1 MFHTMKTKFY
11 TFLLATTL
19 IAVAA
24 GCSEESIDAPI
35 ITYELSK
42 DPIDIYIRENFTE
55 EYNIAVRYKY
65 VDRYVE
71 GDKRVV
77 PTDREL
83 VVPMLNFL
91 NDFWI
96 EPFLAVDNGEKFF
109 RRYVPKEIV
118 FIGSPIYNSDGTIT
132 LGTADAGARITI
144 TQVNKIDTDDDAWV
158 FLQLNTIYHE
168 FAHIMHQNF
177 KLPTGWEQISPRGY
191 TSPGSW
197 YTLSD
202 NDALKRGF
210 VSPYA
215 TSSFNEDFAETVAFI
230 LFDPNFDEKYLMTEA
245 GCTTVECTERNAGR
259 AMILDKYTA
268 IKTHYKQ
275 HTGIDL
281 LEVRAIIQDKL
292 N

>member
-1 MFHTMKTKFY
+1 MM
-11 TFLLATTL
+11 L
-19 IAVAA
+19 IAAVA
-24 GCSEESIDAPI
+24 GCSEDPIDAPI
-35 ITYELSK
+35 KTVALST
-42 DPIDIYIRENFTE
+42 DPLDVYVREHFHDPFGV
-55 EYNIAVRYKY
+55 AVRYKY

-77 PTDREL
+77 PPDRDL
-83 VVPMLNFL
+83 VIPMLEFL
-91 NDFWI
+91 NDFWV

-109 RRYVPKEIV
+109 KRFVPAEIV
-118 FIGSPIYNSDGTIT
+118 FIGSPIFNSDGTIT

-144 TQVNKIDTDDDAWV
+144 TQVNEINVDDPQWV

-177 KLPTGWEQISPRGY
+177 SLPTSYEQISPRGY
-191 TSPGSW
+191 TSVGSW

-230 LFDPNFDEKYLMTEA
+230 LFDPDFYEKYITLES
-245 GCTTVECTERNAGR
+245 GCTTAECEARNTGR
-259 AMILDKYTA
+259 TMITKKYTSIIA
-268 IKTHYKQ
+268 HYKQ
-275 HTGIDL
+275 HTGVDL
-281 LEVRAIIQDKL
+281 LKVREIIQDKL